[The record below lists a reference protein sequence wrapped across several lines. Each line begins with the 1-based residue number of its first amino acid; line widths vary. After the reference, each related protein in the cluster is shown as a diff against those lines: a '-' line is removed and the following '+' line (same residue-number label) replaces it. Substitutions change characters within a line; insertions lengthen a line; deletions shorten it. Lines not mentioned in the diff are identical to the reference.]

1 MFAVIP
7 QWINPPPHPCPPLP
21 THYTPLPT
29 VYTPS
34 SPTLYTLFQ
43 RVIPHTQGI
52 ILLRIIPHPPLRG
65 NELSSRSKTQIAT
78 TINSDINIGLF
89 YSTNE
94 SVLTHHCKNL
104 GIKVS
109 KKASSFL
116 LVHYCDRLFG
126 IVLMKLYQSCE

>member
-7 QWINPPPHPCPPLP
+7 QWINPPPTPVPPYQRIIPPSQRFIPPLP
-21 THYTPLPT
+21 
-29 VYTPS
+29 
-34 SPTLYTLFQ
+34 PTLYTLFQ

-65 NELSSRSKTQIAT
+65 NELSSRSKTQMAT